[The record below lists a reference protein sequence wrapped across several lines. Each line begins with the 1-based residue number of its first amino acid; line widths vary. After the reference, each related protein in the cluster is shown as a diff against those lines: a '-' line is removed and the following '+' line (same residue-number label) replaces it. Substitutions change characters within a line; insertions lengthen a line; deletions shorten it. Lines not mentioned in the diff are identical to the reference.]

1 MEETKDTLKKDD
13 GPIET
18 DKASISGGSPESG
31 LERNNE
37 TCEVLLAMTIGLQAL
52 RFDLSKENGVPKI
65 KLHFHPRDTSEV
77 CTQICKEIIHCT
89 LNNKCEEKRK
99 DVKQLNFECGQCG
112 TKKTPLWRR
121 HGDQMVCNAC
131 GLYIRTHGG
140 MSRPKKLFKNNR
152 KDKNEEGPEEPIA
165 KQDSNK

>member
-13 GPIET
+13 GPIES

-65 KLHFHPRDTSEV
+65 KLHFHPR
-77 CTQICKEIIHCT
+77 
-89 LNNKCEEKRK
+89 
-99 DVKQLNFECGQCG
+99 
-112 TKKTPLWRR
+112 
-121 HGDQMVCNAC
+121 
-131 GLYIRTHGG
+131 
-140 MSRPKKLFKNNR
+140 
-152 KDKNEEGPEEPIA
+152 
-165 KQDSNK
+165 